1 MPILQTTRNY
11 DDGEVYTK
19 TDVDAPLDD
28 IEQFVNVIRLN
39 DDNIQNNGITGAT
52 KLLNQ
57 SVTEAKLA
65 TDSVSTDKIQNNAVT
80 TNKIQNGAITT
91 EKIADK
97 AVTREKIAESAVG
110 TDQIEND
117 AVTTEK
123 IRDKA
128 VTAEKLS
135 SAEDDEDDDLR
146 AVTTD
151 HIRNSA
157 ITRSKIN
164 DGAVTPTKQSVYY
177 KIHTFVLSS
186 SQLTESTDFEAS
198 GQRPIQL
205 TLFMGYL
212 AHASGAASI
221 NIEYST
227 DDLDWLPIYSIAS
240 SSTAGNR
247 PIYLGSPGDNPL
259 IASTTNSNGS
269 ITVIHN
275 DVAQGTIYYRVRTT
289 GAYTINSDVPLKILI
304 EEL

>member
-164 DGAVTPTKQSVYY
+164 DGAVTPTKQSIYY

-186 SQLTESTDFEAS
+186 TQLTESTDFEVS
-198 GQRPIQL
+198 GQRPIKL
-205 TLFMGYL
+205 TLYNGFISN
-212 AHASGAASI
+212 SGSSGTF
-221 NIEYST
+221 NIESSPDDSNWTVVYSF
-227 DDLDWLPIYSIAS
+227 A
-240 SSTAGNR
+240 TAPSNVR
-247 PIYLGSPGDNPL
+247 NIYLGSPDDAPL
-259 IASTTNSNGS
+259 APSAITSTGS
-269 ITVIHN
+269 ISVIIEN
-275 DVAQGTIYYRVRTT
+275 LPEGTTYFRLRTT
-289 GAYTINSDVPLKILI
+289 GGYTFHSAVPLKGIF
-304 EEL
+304 EEM